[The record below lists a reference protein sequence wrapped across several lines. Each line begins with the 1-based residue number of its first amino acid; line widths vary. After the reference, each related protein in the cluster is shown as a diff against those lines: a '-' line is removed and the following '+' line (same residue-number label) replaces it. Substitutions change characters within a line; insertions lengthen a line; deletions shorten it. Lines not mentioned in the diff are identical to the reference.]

1 MGNDCAVK
9 FFGAKSRLTPAEK
22 ENCGRAARDQLIGK
36 HAQHTGAHERIDVLP
51 AYVAGFLF
59 HDPKTFVAV
68 GSANAGFLKGA
79 EHVDFAGEFGGASF
93 ENTNAFDGNEI
104 DDFGEI
110 EMIETMEQRTQVGG
124 DRAVG
129 REFVQNVGLDFHE
142 LNDGIAAE
150 TAPVQNEGRVVDGR
164 RRHWHGNLVPTGDNL
179 APVAE
184 AHEFVHA
191 LDGLKFCF
199 EPAVPVAPGIF
210 VEAGFGEM
218 AADAVVDL
226 PGDELGMLAQGLSH
240 GGDDAFGMVPI
251 GFGIEANGAA
261 SAFVA
266 NQATFVN
273 RQNFGM
279 FLSEPNGR
287 CGSGSGKND
296 LDAGPAENV
305 HYPAK
310 PAKVAFGFF
319 RLADAP
325 GEFANAD
332 DVDAGGG
339 HQLRIA
345 LPCGLGIVG
354 GSSVRINPLLRMIIN
369 TEIHRYAFRARRSSA
384 I

>member
-1 MGNDCAVK
+1 
-9 FFGAKSRLTPAEK
+9 
-22 ENCGRAARDQLIGK
+22 
-36 HAQHTGAHERIDVLP
+36 
-51 AYVAGFLF
+51 
-59 HDPKTFVAV
+59 
-68 GSANAGFLKGA
+68 
-79 EHVDFAGEFGGASF
+79 
-93 ENTNAFDGNEI
+93 
-104 DDFGEI
+104 
-110 EMIETMEQRTQVGG
+110 MIETMEQRTQVGG

-296 LDAGPAENV
+296 LDPGPERMSITRPSQLKSHLVSSGSQMPQVNSPMRTTLMPAEAINCASRS
-305 HYPAK
+305 H
-310 PAKVAFGFF
+310 
-319 RLADAP
+319 ADSGLSAAP
-325 GEFANAD
+325 
-332 DVDAGGG
+332 
-339 HQLRIA
+339 
-345 LPCGLGIVG
+345 P
-354 GSSVRINPLLRMIIN
+354 
-369 TEIHRYAFRARRSSA
+369 
-384 I
+384 